1 MHSSIPLAT
10 LLALQ
15 VATPPSGL
23 RMLDAVYGT
32 PERDRLCDATP
43 PLARTCDGRADC
55 VIVAGNALCGD
66 PDVGTPKR
74 LFIAFKCGDRP
85 AQTLTIPEAA
95 SVMLH
100 CQDAPVASSALR
112 LPASAK

>member
-1 MHSSIPLAT
+1 MLLPIV
-10 LLALQ
+10 LALL
-15 VATPPSGL
+15 VAAPPSGL

-95 SVMLH
+95 SVRLH
-100 CQDAPVASSALR
+100 CQDGPGLATAFR